1 MLKRNNESNTESFNA
16 ELKLSNVLLVN
27 TTGVEHAM
35 LEKAL
40 VDEDFNVVAS
50 VDDPK
55 NLVELVEGVQAD
67 IIVFYIE
74 SPEEQVLSLLTDL
87 DSCTP
92 RPVVMF
98 AEQDAPAVIDQVIK
112 SGVSAYVAAEIH
124 PHRIRS
130 IISVAVA
137 RFNEKQ
143 AILKELQSTKK
154 QLASRKMVDRAKGL
168 LMERNGM
175 TEDEAYKK
183 LRKMSMDKG
192 ASLAFVAET
201 VVDVLSI

>member
-1 MLKRNNESNTESFNA
+1 
-16 ELKLSNVLLVN
+16 
-27 TTGVEHAM
+27 M